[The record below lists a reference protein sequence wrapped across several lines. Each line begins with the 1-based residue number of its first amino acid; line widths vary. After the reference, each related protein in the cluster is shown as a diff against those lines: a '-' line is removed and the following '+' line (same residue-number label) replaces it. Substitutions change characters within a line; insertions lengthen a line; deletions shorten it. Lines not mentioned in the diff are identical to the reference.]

1 MQLKS
6 ALNHQSHFRGLHDNF
21 ISLYHEREG
30 KEMKFVVETCKK
42 VSVEIHQQ
50 Y

>member
-1 MQLKS
+1 MI
-6 ALNHQSHFRGLHDNF
+6 
-21 ISLYHEREG
+21 ISFPYTMPEREG